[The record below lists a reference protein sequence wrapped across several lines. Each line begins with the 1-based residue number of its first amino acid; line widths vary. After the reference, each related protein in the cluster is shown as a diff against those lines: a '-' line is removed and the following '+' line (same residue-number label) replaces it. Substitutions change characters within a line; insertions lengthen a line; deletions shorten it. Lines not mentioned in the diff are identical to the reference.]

1 MHEILVLAQP
11 TTEKG
16 SADVKLRLNAL
27 HELYQDLMWIKTPQ
41 DRENEKKQRIKD
53 SWAQVRG
60 ATREMA
66 KAANAPVDKRKKPI
80 LKINWEGI
88 HKRRKL
94 YAEKFIP
101 KKEEGG

>member
-16 SADVKLRLNAL
+16 TQEVQRRLNDL
-27 HELYQDLMWIKTPQ
+27 HEQYQDLMFIKTPQ
-41 DRENEKKQRIKD
+41 DREREKKQRIKD
-53 SWAQVRG
+53 SWSRIRSE
-60 ATREMA
+60 TKEMA
-66 KAANAPVDKRKKPI
+66 KSAGQKQGPRGKPI

-88 HKRRKL
+88 HARRKL

-101 KKEEGG
+101 KKKEGG